1 MVLNGIHSRTGSF
14 TYAKPI
20 EMGVSTYMLS
30 EEELKAVEVAK
41 NNTYQPEHEK
51 VVKVRFKPTF
61 RKKDKDRAMD
71 EQITLDQVEMVE
83 VDETK
88 EKQAKSS
95 IGDVTEAEKELIL
108 KEETLAGKIAAAES
122 ILKKREEARAA
133 AEKAHLPEEE
143 NLGDAM
149 ESAVERAIAEAKIS
163 EPIFQEPVFVEK
175 QEETDIM

>member
-1 MVLNGIHSRTGSF
+1 MRSR
-14 TYAKPI
+14 I

-61 RKKDKDRAMD
+61 RKRDKDRAMD

-95 IGDVTEAEKELIL
+95 IGDVTEAEK
-108 KEETLAGKIAAAES
+108 S
-122 ILKKREEARAA
+122 
-133 AEKAHLPEEE
+133 
-143 NLGDAM
+143 
-149 ESAVERAIAEAKIS
+149 
-163 EPIFQEPVFVEK
+163 
-175 QEETDIM
+175 

>member
-1 MVLNGIHSRTGSF
+1 M
-14 TYAKPI
+14 
-20 EMGVSTYMLS
+20 
-30 EEELKAVEVAK
+30 
-41 NNTYQPEHEK
+41 
-51 VVKVRFKPTF
+51 RFKPTF

-83 VDETK
+83 VNETK

-122 ILKKREEARAA
+122 ILKKREEARSA

-175 QEETDIM
+175 QEETDEEE